1 MLIRASDLEPHALQ
15 AVMHGL
21 GASMRGLDPS
31 PELQNFLREDA
42 RRFRPDAR
50 QIVPWA
56 AGGALVAGALVAS
69 AAVPPMVPLVALL
82 AGIGLGLG
90 HMFVDQWRRAQV
102 VHSDLLV
109 RCLSHVEI
117 PKLDRAY
124 CEVIG
129 WLSKPGL
136 RVDEAT
142 ARSILAELNRLV
154 GHHRKLESQEL
165 ELASLSDA
173 LSNQKASAELAR
185 LTAKLAEAQDPMVRS
200 SLEESAA
207 LCQQRVENTR
217 ENEAA
222 LERVRAQRE
231 LILQTLASIQ
241 ASLARLAQADQVLT
255 AADVAAIREQSETI
269 QSHAEA
275 VESAVEE
282 VVALR
287 RP

>member
-31 PELQNFLREDA
+31 LELQNFLR
-42 RRFRPDAR
+42 DAR

-56 AGGALVAGALVAS
+56 AGGAIVAGALVAS

-117 PKLDRAY
+117 SKLDRAY
-124 CEVIG
+124 CEVIV

-185 LTAKLAEAQDPMVRS
+185 LAAQLAEAQDPMVRS

-207 LCQQRVENTR
+207 LCRQRVENTR

-275 VESAVEE
+275 VEGAVEE